1 MSNKDFDP
9 FTGKIQE
16 SEGVE
21 NNSFFH
27 RFWDILKK
35 NKITLVCLFLL
46 GIIIFLSVF
55 IFLSPYDPD
64 KVYISEK
71 YMPSGKL
78 HIWGTDA
85 MGRDY
90 FTRAFY
96 GGRVSLSI
104 GLFSMIIATIWG
116 TIYGTICGYMGGK
129 IDAFLMRGVDIF
141 MPIPSFIL
149 IVVISSYMSPSVPVI
164 IFIIALF
171 SWMGVARIVRAGTM
185 SLKERDFVMASAGLG
200 ASGKWIVVRHII
212 PGMLPEIIVSAT
224 VSVAHAILIESA
236 LSFLG
241 FGVQLPT
248 ASWGSML
255 QTAQK
260 DVLTN
265 PMLALYPGMLILIT
279 VLSFHLLG
287 DTLRE
292 TLEPGEV

>member
-1 MSNKDFDP
+1 MSNKDFNP

-21 NNSFFH
+21 NNSFFY
-27 RFWDILKK
+27 RFWDNLKK

-55 IFLSPYDPD
+55 IFFIALRSGQG
-64 KVYISEK
+64 IFSEK
-71 YMPSGKL
+71 YMPSGKS

-141 MPIPSFIL
+141 MSIPSFIL

-185 SLKERDFVMASAGLG
+185 SLKERDFVMASCGSRCIRKVDCCSTHN
-200 ASGKWIVVRHII
+200 SGYAARNYCVSNCQCCTCYFNRVSFKFSWIWRATANCFMGKYVTDCSERCIDQPHAC
-212 PGMLPEIIVSAT
+212 IVPRN
-224 VSVAHAILIESA
+224 VDIDYCFKF
-236 LSFLG
+236 SF
-241 FGVQLPT
+241 
-248 ASWGSML
+248 AWR
-255 QTAQK
+255 
-260 DVLTN
+260 
-265 PMLALYPGMLILIT
+265 YIT
-279 VLSFHLLG
+279 
-287 DTLRE
+287 
-292 TLEPGEV
+292 